1 MPPTASPPAE
11 SDPPTS
17 DTDASPPPWPAR
29 YALLTAWTR
38 PATTTARMHR
48 VSPSAAYAVH
58 LVSLAATVLVGV
70 ALGAIAGVWEHGR
83 PLGAEFLRIVEELVT
98 ELIRQ
103 GGGGII
109 ELGIAI
115 VVIEGVFVVLA
126 LMIAPFGARDERFR
140 SSLGHALRRTWLHT
154 PHIPVAIL
162 LAGLPMI
169 YIQITESQCRQV
181 QFALYERINPPPVP
195 PEDSNDR
202 AAWRKYRAEYHRYS
216 NASWTFVQ
224 NHKPWWMSIG
234 ADDICGDIALA
245 ASVWFV
251 WTLYR
256 GVSAPR
262 PVPPRTHEPLC
273 RWCGYNLTALPP
285 DARCPECGTQVER
298 TLGEDAP
305 RGAPWEN
312 RIRAGRLRAFS
323 RTFMAGMRD
332 PADLGRELTQRSA
345 RHHPLRFLAVNLAI
359 CGLALGAA
367 VAGEIYALRAIMPLS
382 TLFEQDWLA
391 LLHMTLFVGAWFT
404 LLGLV
409 IVGLAGL
416 ALGTVARIR
425 VRRNLLPWA
434 GQLVA
439 YTSGYLTL
447 WAITGSALM
456 LAFTFRSEELNWL
469 SHQYGISRGAIEVIT
484 LLTVHGL
491 AALGYLIHI
500 IRAARGIRYAWR

>member
-181 QFALYERINPPPVP
+181 QFALYERINPPPVQ

-202 AAWRKYRAEYHRYS
+202 AAWRKYRAEYRRYR
-216 NASWTFVQ
+216 NARWTFVQ
-224 NHKPWWMSIG
+224 NQKPWWMSIG

-251 WTLYR
+251 WALYR

-312 RIRAGRLRAFS
+312 RTRAGRLRAFS
-323 RTFMAGMRD
+323 RTFMTGMRD
-332 PADLGRELTQRSA
+332 PVRPGSRTDPAKRAPSPPALSGRQSRHQRAGPGCCGRRRNLRAA
-345 RHHPLRFLAVNLAI
+345 RHHA
-359 CGLALGAA
+359 
-367 VAGEIYALRAIMPLS
+367 
-382 TLFEQDWLA
+382 D
-391 LLHMTLFVGAWFT
+391 
-404 LLGLV
+404 
-409 IVGLAGL
+409 
-416 ALGTVARIR
+416 
-425 VRRNLLPWA
+425 
-434 GQLVA
+434 
-439 YTSGYLTL
+439 
-447 WAITGSALM
+447 
-456 LAFTFRSEELNWL
+456 
-469 SHQYGISRGAIEVIT
+469 
-484 LLTVHGL
+484 VHSV
-491 AALGYLIHI
+491 
-500 IRAARGIRYAWR
+500 